1 MLRTVGVGSLDDLF
15 AHLPPE
21 VRLNRPLE
29 IPAGKSEYEIVDY
42 FRARG
47 GECADGYAW
56 FLGAGVYRHYRPV
69 LVDTVVS
76 RSEFLTSYTPY
87 QAEISQGT
95 LTTIFEFQ
103 TMICQLTGM
112 DVANA
117 SMYDGSTA
125 VPEAA
130 MMAMRLTGRDRI
142 LVARSVHPEYREV
155 LSTYAQHQGMPVA
168 EIGYARETAALDHGD
183 LEKKI
188 DDQTAAV
195 IIQSPNFFGIV
206 EDVRRA
212 AEIAHRH
219 GALLIYVFTEAVSLG
234 LLEPPR
240 DADIVAGELQSFAI
254 SPSYG
259 GPFAGI
265 IATKEKFMRQMP
277 GRIVGETKDTRGNR
291 AFCLTLAA
299 REQHIRRE
307 KATSNICT
315 NQALIALMATV
326 FMTVYGKQGLRELAQ
341 QNLSKAHYLAGK
353 LPLRF
358 SGPFFNE
365 FVVSTEIPRCDQR
378 VAAARKESSAACRLA
393 RYYPELENSMLL
405 CATEMSRREEMDAV
419 AEAFAMIKKVRPHV
433 NQNEPLLFERSS
445 PGKRGYQLPPLDV
458 PAVDPASGARRPKHA
473 RRNRRFPGS
482 QRSGSHPPLHA
493 PLHVELRHR
502 SRPVPA
508 RLLHHEVQPARQR
521 AGSAHR
527 RPGLGASLSARIA
540 VAGNHG
546 SDGDARTDARRNHR
560 HGRGHAAAGRGRARR
575 VHGHPAG
582 PRAAPIAR
590 QSPQEASDSGFG
602 ARHQS
607 GHRRHGRLC
616 GRKHQ
621 VQRPGMVDVE
631 RAGAFGGRRCRRAD
645 ADQSQHA
652 RRLRRTTLRAS
663 PKSCTPKAPSSTWT
677 APT

>member
-1 MLRTVGVGSLDDLF
+1 VRYLPKSDIERREMLSALGVESLDSLF
-15 AHLPPE
+15 AHLPAE
-21 VRLNRPLE
+21 VRLHRPLN
-29 IPAGKSEYEIVDY
+29 IPPGKSEYEIVDY

-47 GECADGYAW
+47 EECAGGYAS

-130 MMAMRLTGRDRI
+130 MMAMRLTGRERI
-142 LVARSVHPEYREV
+142 LTARSVHPEYREV
-155 LSTYAQHQGMPVA
+155 LATYARHQGMPLL
-168 EIGYARETAALDHGD
+168 ELDYLRDTGALDLSL
-183 LEKKI
+183 LEQQI
-188 DDQTAAV
+188 DAQTAAV
-195 IIQSPNFFGIV
+195 IIQSPNFFGIL

-219 GALLIYVFTEAVSLG
+219 GSLLIFVFAEAVSLG
-234 LLEPPR
+234 VLEPPR

-326 FMTVYGKQGLRELAQ
+326 FMTVYGKEGLRELAS
-341 QNLSKAHYLAGK
+341 QNLAKAHYLAGK

-358 SGPFFNE
+358 TGPFFNE
-365 FVVSTEIPRCDQR
+365 FVV
-378 VAAARKESSAACRLA
+378 AAKSPEALNSSLLQKRIIGGLPLQ
-393 RYYPELENSMLL
+393 RYYPELENTMLL

-419 AEAFAMIKKVRPHV
+419 AEI
-433 NQNEPLLFERSS
+433 L
-445 PGKRGYQLPPLDV
+445 
-458 PAVDPASGARRPKHA
+458 
-473 RRNRRFPGS
+473 
-482 QRSGSHPPLHA
+482 
-493 PLHVELRHR
+493 
-502 SRPVPA
+502 
-508 RLLHHEVQPARQR
+508 
-521 AGSAHR
+521 
-527 RPGLGASLSARIA
+527 
-540 VAGNHG
+540 
-546 SDGDARTDARRNHR
+546 
-560 HGRGHAAAGRGRARR
+560 
-575 VHGHPAG
+575 
-582 PRAAPIAR
+582 
-590 QSPQEASDSGFG
+590 
-602 ARHQS
+602 
-607 GHRRHGRLC
+607 
-616 GRKHQ
+616 
-621 VQRPGMVDVE
+621 
-631 RAGAFGGRRCRRAD
+631 
-645 ADQSQHA
+645 
-652 RRLRRTTLRAS
+652 
-663 PKSCTPKAPSSTWT
+663 T
-677 APT
+677 A